1 MEMSNTIA
9 RQSAAAGT
17 PRPDLQA
24 QGQAPAPVRVEGL
37 SKSFGKVRAVED
49 VSFEAREGEVFGVL
63 GPNGAGKTTTL
74 RLLATTI
81 RPDQGTAIIRGHDI
95 RRDPVAARRSLG
107 VLTANIG
114 LYPRLTARENVAYFA
129 RLYGLSAAATRARID
144 SLFTL
149 LDMDE
154 YANRRTDTFSTGM
167 KQKVAIARAVVHDPP
182 VLIFDEPTNGLDVLG
197 ARTVVEFIRACRAQ
211 GKCVLFS
218 THQMIDAAKLCDR
231 VVIIH
236 EGRVRAI
243 GTVPDLLAQTG
254 AADLEDAFLALV
266 GSGQWAVGS
275 S

>member
-1 MEMSNTIA
+1 MSNTIA
-9 RQSAAAGT
+9 RQGASAGT
-17 PRPDLQA
+17 PRPDRQT
-24 QGQAPAPVRVEGL
+24 QGQAPVPAPVRVEGL
-37 SKSFGKVRAVED
+37 SKSFGKVRAVD
-49 VSFEAREGEVFGVL
+49 GVSFEARAGEVFGVL

-81 RPDQGTAIIRGHDI
+81 RPDQGTAIVHGHDI
-95 RRDPVAARRSLG
+95 RREPVAARRALG

-129 RLYGLSAAATRARID
+129 RLYGLSAAATAARID
-144 SLFTL
+144 TLFTL
-149 LDMDE
+149 LDMNE

-197 ARTVVEFIRACRAQ
+197 ARTVVEFIRACRAE

-236 EGRVRAI
+236 EGRVRAM

-254 AADLEDAFLALV
+254 AADLEDAFLSLV
-266 GSGQWAVGS
+266 SNT
-275 S
+275 